1 MRTMNLRY
9 IAEQCVTLVADQF
22 DRRLDWTLDSL
33 EVLDEVCAA
42 LEPLAGERLELWWK
56 LVGAYTGE
64 VLIGAYGGEWG
75 SHPDTTAPVVLVQ
88 GCTAQPFTIAHRV
101 LTGEPFKSLASFGRV
116 FPAIIAQ
123 SQRP

>member
-22 DRRLDWTLDSL
+22 DRQLDWTLDSL

-42 LEPLAGERLELWWK
+42 LEPLAEERLELWWK